1 MQHLLNLLA
10 AIALLVWGTHTV
22 RTGILRVLGG
32 DLRQVL
38 AKSVRNPL
46 LGLLAGLGVS
56 SLLQSSTATCMIISN
71 FVGQG
76 VFVTSTAL
84 VMMLGADVGTSL
96 MALCF
101 SLDLSWLSPLLI
113 VLGVVVFVANQNN
126 TWGRWGRVTIG
137 LGLMTLALHL
147 IVEATRPMTQS
158 AGIKALLMALPNELV
173 LLVLIGAILTVLSY
187 SSLAIVL
194 LVAVL
199 CKSGVLTLPL
209 AQGLVLGANLGSGLL
224 AYFTLMK
231 SSAEVRRVPLGHLS
245 FKAIGCILA
254 TPFLSQV
261 PAFAPVVQDLGLDP
275 VVSFHLFFN
284 LLLTVSLVG
293 FTQWFGAKLDGW
305 LPKEHKSIDTD
316 QPKYLDPT
324 ALGTPSLAIACAAR
338 EALHQADLVETM
350 LRGIM
355 PVIQNDDVMLSDK
368 LRKMDDSVDRLY
380 SAIKFYLTQIS
391 REALSER
398 ESQRWAD
405 IMSFAINMEQVG
417 DIIERVLQDIEDKKI
432 AKGRVFSQAGLQEI
446 DDLHHRLVANL
457 RMGMS
462 VFLDGGLR
470 NAQMLLEEKI
480 KFRELE
486 REYANRHLARLQDNT
501 PQSIGTSSL
510 HIDLIS
516 DLKRINSHICSIAY
530 PILEQAG
537 ALTNSRLKQ
546 PGLQLDEGG
555 GSA

>member
-1 MQHLLNLLA
+1 M
-10 AIALLVWGTHTV
+10 
-22 RTGILRVLGG
+22 
-32 DLRQVL
+32 
-38 AKSVRNPL
+38 
-46 LGLLAGLGVS
+46 
-56 SLLQSSTATCMIISN
+56 
-71 FVGQG
+71 
-76 VFVTSTAL
+76 
-84 VMMLGADVGTSL
+84 
-96 MALCF
+96 
-101 SLDLSWLSPLLI
+101 
-113 VLGVVVFVANQNN
+113 
-126 TWGRWGRVTIG
+126 
-137 LGLMTLALHL
+137 
-147 IVEATRPMTQS
+147 
-158 AGIKALLMALPNELV
+158 
-173 LLVLIGAILTVLSY
+173 
-187 SSLAIVL
+187 
-194 LVAVL
+194 
-199 CKSGVLTLPL
+199 
-209 AQGLVLGANLGSGLL
+209 
-224 AYFTLMK
+224 
-231 SSAEVRRVPLGHLS
+231 
-245 FKAIGCILA
+245 
-254 TPFLSQV
+254 
-261 PAFAPVVQDLGLDP
+261 
-275 VVSFHLFFN
+275 
-284 LLLTVSLVG
+284 
-293 FTQWFGAKLDGW
+293 
-305 LPKEHKSIDTD
+305 
-316 QPKYLDPT
+316 
-324 ALGTPSLAIACAAR
+324 
-338 EALHQADLVETM
+338 VETM

-432 AKGRVFSQAGLQEI
+432 SKGRVFSQAGLQEI

-546 PGLQLDEGG
+546 PGLQLDEGE